1 MRSYRR
7 PMQFMYAF
15 LVILTVWLINPVLAG
30 SGDPEAAK
38 QAWPMIEQGALLID
52 VRTAKEFAQG
62 HVDGALNIPYQETDK
77 LMSAIGTDK
86 TRPVVVYC
94 RSGNI
99 PYQETDK
106 LMSAIGTDKTRPVVV
121 YCRSGNRSGKSKV
134 VLETKGYTNIFNA
147 TGYEALKETKP

>member
-7 PMQFMYAF
+7 PMQFMYAC

-30 SGDPEAAK
+30 GGDPEAAR

-52 VRTAKEFAQG
+52 VRTTEEFAQG

-94 RSGNI
+94 RSGN
-99 PYQETDK
+99 
-106 LMSAIGTDKTRPVVV
+106 
-121 YCRSGNRSGKSKV
+121 RSGKAKV
-134 VLETKGYTNIFNA
+134 VLKTKGYTNIFNA

>member
-15 LVILTVWLINPVLAG
+15 LVILSVWLINPVLAG

-52 VRTAKEFAQG
+52 VRTTEEFAQG

-94 RSGNI
+94 RSGN
-99 PYQETDK
+99 
-106 LMSAIGTDKTRPVVV
+106 
-121 YCRSGNRSGKSKV
+121 RSGKAMV
-134 VLETKGYTNIFNA
+134 ALETKGYTNIFNA

>member
-15 LVILTVWLINPVLAG
+15 LMILTVWLINPVLAG

-52 VRTAKEFAQG
+52 VRTAEEFAQG

-94 RSGNI
+94 RSGN
-99 PYQETDK
+99 
-106 LMSAIGTDKTRPVVV
+106 
-121 YCRSGNRSGKSKV
+121 RSGKAKV

-147 TGYEALKETKP
+147 TGFEALKETKP

>member
-15 LVILTVWLINPVLAG
+15 LVILTVWLINPVLAD
-30 SGDPEAAK
+30 SGDPEAAR

-52 VRTAKEFAQG
+52 VRTMEEFAQG

-94 RSGNI
+94 RSGN
-99 PYQETDK
+99 
-106 LMSAIGTDKTRPVVV
+106 
-121 YCRSGNRSGKSKV
+121 RSGKAKV

-147 TGYEALKETKP
+147 TGYGALKETKP

>member
-1 MRSYRR
+1 MRNYRR

-30 SGDPEAAK
+30 SGDPEAAR

-52 VRTAKEFAQG
+52 VRTANEFAQG
-62 HVDGALNIPYQETDK
+62 HVDGALNIPYQETD
-77 LMSAIGTDK
+77 
-86 TRPVVVYC
+86 
-94 RSGNI
+94 N
-99 PYQETDK
+99 

-121 YCRSGNRSGKSKV
+121 YCRSGNRSGKAKI

>member
-1 MRSYRR
+1 MRNYRR
-7 PMQFMYAF
+7 PMQFMYVF

-30 SGDPEAAK
+30 SGDPEAAR

-52 VRTAKEFAQG
+52 VRTTEEFAQG
-62 HVDGALNIPYQETDK
+62 HVEGALNIPYQE
-77 LMSAIGTDK
+77 I
-86 TRPVVVYC
+86 
-94 RSGNI
+94 
-99 PYQETDK
+99 DK

-121 YCRSGNRSGKSKV
+121 YCRSGNRSGKAKV